1 MRPSRSSSLEG
12 EAAVIPMPS
21 RRPQL
26 VPLALVAVSAL
37 SLAAGCGPKAPPQTG
52 GPLKVLVAPVLQQDV
67 PIYMEAIGQTRGSVE
82 VEIRARVEGYLES
95 IDYREGSWVHKG
107 QLLYV
112 IDEQPFIADLARAR
126 ANQASAQASAA
137 KADRD
142 VARYRPL
149 AEQDAIS
156 REELDNA
163 LSSQEATRAQL
174 DAAIATVRSA
184 ELNLG
189 YCRITAPLS
198 GVIGISQVSV
208 GNLVGRGQSTLLTS
222 VSAVDPIWVRFS
234 IPEADYLRYAE
245 RAETT
250 KTRLGTVRRNI
261 QLVLADGSTYAE
273 RGSMRATER
282 VVDPATG
289 ALTLEAE
296 FPNPHRLL
304 MPGQFARV
312 RGLVER
318 RTGAILVPQRAVTEL
333 QGTYFVTVVKGDDTV
348 EQRPVRPSQRL
359 GTYWVIDQ
367 GLAPGERVVVEGQMR
382 LRPGMKV
389 VPGPVPA
396 GADSLPAD
404 LAG

>member
-1 MRPSRSSSLEG
+1 
-12 EAAVIPMPS
+12 VIPIRTRRS
-21 RRPQL
+21 RLAVLLLAAACSL
-26 VPLALVAVSAL
+26 VLV
-37 SLAAGCGPKAPPQTG
+37 AGCGPKGPPDT
-52 GPLKVLVAPVLQQDV
+52 GPLKVLVAPVIQQDV
-67 PIYMEAIGQTRGSVE
+67 PIYMEAIGQTRGSLE

-126 ANQASAQASAA
+126 ANLASAQAAVS

-149 AEQDAIS
+149 AEEDAIS
-156 REELDNA
+156 RQELDNA
-163 LSSQEATRAQL
+163 VSSQEAARAQF
-174 DAAIATVRSA
+174 DAAAATVRNA

-208 GNLVGRGQSTLLTS
+208 GNLVGRGQSTLLTT

-234 IPEADYLRYAE
+234 IPEADYLRFAE
-245 RAETT
+245 RAETL
-250 KTRLGTVRRNI
+250 KVRPGSVRRNI
-261 QLVLADGSTYAE
+261 QLVLADGSVYAE
-273 RGSMRATER
+273 RGSIRATER
-282 VVDPATG
+282 VMDPATG
-289 ALTLEAE
+289 SLTLEAE
-296 FPNPHRLL
+296 FPNRRRLL
-304 MPGQFARV
+304 MPGQYARV

-318 RTGAILVPQRAVTEL
+318 RPGALLVPQRAVTEL

-348 EQRPVRPSQRL
+348 DQKPVRPSQRL

-389 VPGPVPA
+389 APGPVPA
-396 GADSLPAD
+396 GADSLPD